1 MFIKNIEIKGK
12 AILGPMAGVCDA
24 AFRVICSELG
34 AGMVYTEM
42 VSIEGLKHK
51 NLRTASM
58 TYVDK
63 NESITSLQIFGESKE
78 SFAEAAKHVS
88 EYSDCQIIDINMGC
102 PAPKVAIKSKSG
114 SSLMKDVN
122 KIGEIVKATVENSTK
137 PVTVKMRL
145 GWDSKTLTILEAAK
159 IAQDNGAAAIAIH
172 GRTREEMYRGNA
184 DWSWIKKAKDLLII
198 PVIGNGDI
206 VDEKTAKDMF
216 DQTGCDA
223 VMISRGAQGN
233 PWIFKQIDY
242 FMETGKIM
250 EKPTF
255 EEWSRVVKRHYELVV
270 KFKGE
275 NLANKE
281 MRKQFVWYIGTLPK
295 REICKFMKEEASKIN
310 GIKDIIRIIDMYNLN
325 EQEVKYVTEKI

>member
-1 MFIKNIEIKGK
+1 MFIKNIEIKSK
-12 AILGPMAGVCDA
+12 VILGPMAGVCDT

-51 NLRTASM
+51 NLRTESM
-58 TYVDK
+58 TYIAPE
-63 NESITSLQIFGESKE
+63 ESITALQIFGEDPE
-78 SFAEAAKHVS
+78 SFANAAKFIS
-88 EYSDCQIIDINMGC
+88 ENTDCQTIDINMGC

-122 KIGEIVKATVENSTK
+122 KIGEIIKATVESSTK

-159 IAQDNGAAAIAIH
+159 IAEENGASAIAIH

-184 DWSWIKKAKDLLII
+184 DWSWIKKAKDMLTI

-206 VDEKTAKDMF
+206 TDEESAKDMF

-223 VMISRGAQGN
+223 IMISRGAQGN
-233 PWIFKQIDY
+233 PWIFQQIEY
-242 FMETGKIM
+242 YLATG
-250 EKPTF
+250 EKLARPTF
-255 EEWSRVVKRHYELVV
+255 EEWARVVRRQWSLVV
-270 KFKGE
+270 KYKNE
-275 NLANKE
+275 DLANRE

-295 REICKFMKEEASKIN
+295 KEICKQMKEEAAKIN
-310 GIKDIIRIIDMYNLN
+310 GINDINRIIDMYNLN
-325 EQEVKYVTEKI
+325 VEG